1 LKHKESD
8 SNGRPNWPACHA
20 AVPASRA
27 ASRGEH
33 GGPAQRVFDFL
44 NTSQRGDLL
53 AALNNVEAAVAQLG
67 EHQNEDLKVPGS
79 IPASAFVGC
88 QHASGDARRLRVYF
102 QSQQP

>member
-1 LKHKESD
+1 MGETAGAD
-8 SNGRPNWPACHA
+8 AR
-20 AVPASRA
+20 RT
-27 ASRGEH
+27 GEH
-33 GGPAQRVFDFL
+33 GGERRREWRGGSKNTRFL
-44 NTSQRGDLL
+44 STSQRGDLL